1 MPIKRAELKADARSL
16 MRTVRP
22 SVYLAAL
29 ITLIVT
35 WVLSWLTTRVTGL
48 ATLQQLLYSAQDAS
62 SIDRVM
68 QNYLANPRPFG
79 QFIGIL
85 LGFMSEIWSV
95 GFTVF
100 CLRAARGR
108 PVAISNLMDGFA
120 VFLRLLILIVL
131 MSVFVFLW
139 SLLLIFPG
147 IIASFRYSQ
156 AIYILLDHPEMSPM
170 DCIRESSRLMKGHK
184 WELFVLRLSF
194 IGWAL
199 LALIPLVS
207 IYVSPYVNLTYA
219 GYYNRLIGWVPT
231 SDAMPGTEAE
241 DDRLV

>member
-1 MPIKRAELKADARSL
+1 MCIRDS
-16 MRTVRP
+16 
-22 SVYLAAL
+22 
-29 ITLIVT
+29 
-35 WVLSWLTTRVTGL
+35 
-48 ATLQQLLYSAQDAS
+48 
-62 SIDRVM
+62 
-68 QNYLANPRPFG
+68 
-79 QFIGIL
+79 
-85 LGFMSEIWSV
+85 
-95 GFTVF
+95 